1 MKAERILQVALP
13 TPLSGSFDY
22 LPPRRHRDAPVPLG
36 TRVRVPF
43 GRREVVGV
51 VVGLS
56 ATSRVA
62 PDRLRPISR
71 VIDTEPV
78 LEPPTLELLGWASA
92 YYHHPLGEV
101 IVTALPKRLRAGRS
115 QQVSGRRVWTLT
127 AEGRALAPNTLARA
141 PRQAA
146 LLADLRQA
154 PDGMDPDRLRA
165 IHTGWQRAMQGL
177 KEKGLVQDMDSPCLE
192 TPTAQEP
199 TPALDL
205 NPHQRQAV
213 EGVRRHL
220 GGFSSFVLDGVT
232 GSGKTEVYLHL
243 IETVIQDHLQALVLV
258 PEIGLTPQLVERFR
272 RRLRVPLA
280 ILHSGLS
287 DTERHCA
294 WEMARRGRAP
304 VVLGT
309 RSAVF
314 APLARPGI
322 IVVDEEHD
330 SSYKQQEG
338 FRYHAR
344 DLAVFRARQHGIPIV
359 LGSATP
365 SLETLYNVER
375 ARYRRLVLPE
385 RTGSASHPILEV
397 IDVRRR
403 PLEDGVCDR
412 LREEIAEQLEAGG
425 QILLFLNRRGFA
437 PALICHGCGWIAPCP
452 RCDAFLTLHAG
463 HGRLRC
469 HHCGSEQVLP
479 RTCPPCGEGDLR
491 PVGQGTERV
500 EQALR
505 RWFPHT
511 PVLRIDRDTTRRK
524 GSMEARLEEI
534 KRGEHQILVGT
545 QMLSKGHH
553 FPNVTLVGILD
564 IDSGLYSTDFHAME
578 RMAQL
583 IIQVAGRAGR
593 AERPGKVLLQTHQP
607 EHPLLKTLLSG
618 HYAAFAAAALAE
630 RRVAELPPYRHM
642 AVLRTEAARNPA
654 PMQFLDAARGVLPDP
669 LPQGITVL
677 GPAPA
682 PMERRAGRYRAQLLV
697 SARGRPVLKELLDR
711 WMEDLPGLP
720 GARRVRW
727 SLDVDP
733 IDLY

>member
-1 MKAERILQVALP
+1 M
-13 TPLSGSFDY
+13 
-22 LPPRRHRDAPVPLG
+22 
-36 TRVRVPF
+36 
-43 GRREVVGV
+43 VGV
-51 VVGLS
+51 VVGQS
-56 ATSRVA
+56 STARVA
-62 PDRLRPISR
+62 VDRLKPISQ
-71 VIDTEPV
+71 VLDTEPV
-78 LEPPTLELLGWASA
+78 LDPSMLELLGWASA

-101 IVTALPKRLRAGRS
+101 IETALPKRLRAGHG
-115 QQVSGRRVWTLT
+115 QQVTGRRVWTLT
-127 AEGRALAPNTLARA
+127 PQGRALDPHTLTRA

-146 LLADLRQA
+146 LLQRLGQA
-154 PDGMDPDRLRA
+154 PDGLDAERLSA

-177 KEKGLVQDMDSPCLE
+177 KDKGLVQDRDSPCLE
-192 TPTAQEP
+192 TPTAQDP
-199 TPALDL
+199 APALDL

-220 GGFSSFVLDGVT
+220 GGYSCFALDGVT
-232 GSGKTEVYLHL
+232 GSGKTEVYLQI
-243 IETVIQDHLQALVLV
+243 IETVIQDHRQAVVLV

-272 RRLRVPLA
+272 RRLQVPLA

-344 DLAVFRARQHGIPIV
+344 DLAVFRARRHDIPIV

-375 ARYRRLVLPE
+375 GRYHRLVLPE
-385 RTGSASHPILEV
+385 RTGSASHPTLEV

-403 PLEDGVCDR
+403 PLEDGVCER
-412 LREEIAEQLEAGG
+412 LREEIATQLEAEG

-463 HGRLRC
+463 HRHLRC

-479 RTCPPCGEGDLR
+479 KTCPQCGEADLR

-500 EQALR
+500 EQALS
-505 RWFPHT
+505 RWFPDT
-511 PVLRIDRDTTRRK
+511 SVLRIDRDTTRRK

-534 KRGEHQILVGT
+534 QRGEHQILVGT
-545 QMLSKGHH
+545 QMLSKGHD

-618 HYAAFAAAALAE
+618 SYAAFAAAALAE
-630 RRVAELPPYRHM
+630 RRMAELPPYRHM
-642 AVLRTEAARNPA
+642 AVLRAEAAHNPA
-654 PMQFLDAARGVLPDP
+654 PLQFLDAARGALPDP

-682 PMERRAGRYRAQLLV
+682 PMERRAGRYRALLLV
-697 SARGRPVLKELLDR
+697 SARSRRVLKALLDR
-711 WMEDLPGLP
+711 WVEDIPGLA